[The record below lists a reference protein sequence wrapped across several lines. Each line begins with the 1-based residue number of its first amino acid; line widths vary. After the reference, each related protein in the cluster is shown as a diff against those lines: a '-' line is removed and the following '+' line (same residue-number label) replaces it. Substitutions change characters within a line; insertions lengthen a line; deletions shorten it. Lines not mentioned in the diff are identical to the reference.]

1 MKIDVVIP
9 NYNGASL
16 IRKNVPVLLNA
27 MNKYDFGKLVIV
39 DDFSENS
46 DFDKVSEFVNGL
58 RTKKVVLLRNSKNL
72 GFSSTINRGVDASDS
87 DLVLILNSD
96 VLVHSNFLDDAL
108 LDIKSNKNIFGVGL
122 ADKSIDSRGTV
133 IRGRGLATFKRGF
146 LVHRR
151 AEPDLKDT
159 FWISGGSS
167 LIRLSLFKKLGGLD
181 TLYNPF
187 YWEDIDL
194 SYRAR
199 KAGFKIMFEPKSVVE
214 HRHEEG
220 AIKKTYSSQKVKTI
234 AYRNQII
241 FVWKNMSGKFILSNI
256 LWLPYHFIKSLVNF
270 DTAFLKGLFLAS
282 LKIPQIVKKRHQQKR
297 YYSLSDSDIIV
308 E

>member
-9 NYNGASL
+9 NYNGAFL
-16 IRKNVPVLLNA
+16 IKKNVPVLLNA
-27 MNKYDFGKLVIV
+27 MNKYDFEKLVIV

-46 DFDKVSEFVNGL
+46 DFEKVSEFVNGL
-58 RTKKVVLLRNSKNL
+58 RTKKVILVRNNRNL
-72 GFSSTINRGVDASDS
+72 GFSSTVNRGVNECDS

-96 VLVHSNFLDDAL
+96 VLVHSSFLDEAL
-108 LDIKSNKNIFGVGL
+108 SDIKSNKNMFGVGL

-146 LVHRR
+146 LIHRR
-151 AEPDLKDT
+151 GEPDRKDT

-167 LIRLSLFKKLGGLD
+167 LIRLSLFKRLGGFD
-181 TLYNPF
+181 SLYNPF

-194 SYRAR
+194 SYRVQ
-199 KAGFKIMFEPKSVVE
+199 KAGLKIMFEPKSVVD

-220 AIKKTYSSQKVKTI
+220 AIKTNYNSKKVKTI

-241 FVWKNMSGKFILSNI
+241 FVWKNMSGKFLLSNI
-256 LWLPYHFIKSLVNF
+256 LWLPYHLFKSLVNLDAPF
-270 DTAFLKGLFLAS
+270 FEGLFLAIVK
-282 LKIPQIVKKRHQQKR
+282 LPQIIKKRSIQKR

-308 E
+308 